1 MKVLKKILVSIIC
14 SFTILTLISCSVKN
28 NLSEIYAPEAVVQS
42 ALGTNGFARSK
53 SAKMV
58 AETSAAFTSY
68 DYAVEEAGA
77 LSEDRKI
84 TKTVSIN
91 AETKAFDESI
101 NWFKTYVEG
110 FSGIIDSSY
119 IDSGNMTFKNY
130 RKNANFNVRIPA
142 EKLDAFLSK
151 IGDNLNVTF
160 HQENITDVT
169 EEYDD
174 TESRIASLKIEEE
187 SLLSMLKKAKT
198 VEEMIKVEDKLSSVR
213 TELRNIS
220 NRLKRLDRQV
230 TYSTVNVNI
239 TEVIDLT
246 EPQVP
251 KDDFSKDTLVKQ
263 MKKNLE
269 ETKLFIMR
277 CLAYLFTHL
286 PAIAL
291 GLITVLVFMLIIM
304 IFKSIFG
311 IGKKA
316 KKKSKPNEDEVE
328 VEFFEDAAIKSQN
341 ENTTNQEQNK

>member
-14 SFTILTLISCSVKN
+14 SFTILTLISCSVKK
-28 NLSEIYAPEAVVQS
+28 NLTESYSQDVAVQS
-42 ALGTNGFARSK
+42 TFGTNGFVRAA

-58 AETSAAFTSY
+58 AETNAAYTAYESA
-68 DYAVEEAGA
+68 D
-77 LSEDRKI
+77 EDGE
-84 TKTVSIN
+84 TVSIN
-91 AETKAFDESI
+91 AETRTFEESI

-142 EKLDAFLSK
+142 EKLDAFLNK
-151 IGDNLNVTF
+151 MGDNLNITF
-160 HQENITDVT
+160 HQENINDVT

-291 GLITVLVFMLIIM
+291 GLITILVFMLIIM

-328 VEFFEDAAIKSQN
+328 VEFFEDAVIKSQN

>member
-14 SFTILTLISCSVKN
+14 SFTILTLISCSVKK
-28 NLSEIYAPEAVVQS
+28 NLTESYSQDVAVQS
-42 ALGTNGFARSK
+42 TFGTNGFVRAA

-58 AETSAAFTSY
+58 AETSAAYTAY
-68 DYAVEEAGA
+68 ENAVEGDEIASG
-77 LSEDRKI
+77 DRKI

-91 AETKAFDESI
+91 AETRTFEESI

-142 EKLDAFLSK
+142 EKLDAFLNK
-151 IGDNLNVTF
+151 MGDNLNITF
-160 HQENITDVT
+160 HQENINDVT

-239 TEVIDLT
+239 T
-246 EPQVP
+246 
-251 KDDFSKDTLVKQ
+251 
-263 MKKNLE
+263 
-269 ETKLFIMR
+269 
-277 CLAYLFTHL
+277 
-286 PAIAL
+286 
-291 GLITVLVFMLIIM
+291 
-304 IFKSIFG
+304 
-311 IGKKA
+311 
-316 KKKSKPNEDEVE
+316 
-328 VEFFEDAAIKSQN
+328 
-341 ENTTNQEQNK
+341 